1 MLVISTFL
9 INSVFNFALGLLI
22 ARFLGPQG
30 FGQYAIAASFAVVLN
45 TLFLDWI
52 RLAATRFYS
61 DKTREE
67 NPAIRGT
74 LDAIF
79 ILSSFGVVLTCS
91 VTIALGFDFGLA
103 IALAALVPAMS
114 ICNGLFDYHT
124 ALARAR
130 FEERSYSLMVILKNM
145 LSLTL
150 MVGGAWWF
158 QSPVVVA
165 AGFVV
170 SVLATLVLARKRLLD
185 PAVKIHA
192 PEWKDAK
199 RFFIYGFPV
208 IVASMIYYVIPLWNR
223 AAIANALGFAA
234 SGQFSLGYDIA
245 IRVVQTVG
253 SALDII
259 LFQIALKLETN
270 TGMDDAKRQVTAN
283 MGIVFAV
290 IAAVA
295 TGYWLVLPSFE
306 AVLVPEAFRGSFAS
320 VTTLLLPGLVC
331 FALIQAAITPVFQL
345 KQKTWPVVIAA
356 LVAFG
361 VNAALTST
369 MGSWTMGKSATI
381 YDYAQIQAYSYL
393 AGFIVAMGLAVLMAK
408 AFPKVRDVAG
418 TCVATLAMIGAVW
431 PLRSMTPGFITLLA
445 SALTGAVVFAAV
457 AYAFNLAGCRTM
469 AKQRRAQKSV

>member
-9 INSVFNFALGLLI
+9 INSVLNFALGLLI

-67 NPAIRGT
+67 NPAVRGT

-79 ILSSFGVVLTCS
+79 ILSSFGVVITCS
-91 VTIALGFDFGLA
+91 VAIALGFDFGLTV
-103 IALAALVPAMS
+103 ALAALVPAMS

-130 FEERSYSLMVILKNM
+130 FEERTYSLMVILKNA
-145 LSLTL
+145 LSLIL

-158 QSPVVVA
+158 QSPVLVA
-165 AGFVV
+165 TGFFV
-170 SVLATLVLARKRLLD
+170 SILATLLLARRRLLD
-185 PAVKIHA
+185 PLVKIHA
-192 PEWKDAK
+192 PDWKDAK
-199 RFFIYGFPV
+199 RFFFYGFPV
-208 IVASMIYYVIPLWNR
+208 ILASMIYYVIPLWNR
-223 AAIANALGFAA
+223 AAIANTLGFAA

-259 LFQIALKLETN
+259 LFQIALRLETN
-270 TGMDDAKRQVTAN
+270 NGIDDAKRQVAAN
-283 MGIVFAV
+283 MGIVFAAV
-290 IAAVA
+290 AAVA

-306 AVLVPEAFRGSFAS
+306 AVLVPEAFRGNFAS

-331 FALIQAAITPVFQL
+331 FALIQAAISPVFQL
-345 KQKTWPVVIAA
+345 RQKTWPVVIAA

-361 VNAALTST
+361 VNAALTWNA
-369 MGSWTMGKSATI
+369 GLNATI
-381 YDYAQIQAYSYL
+381 NDYARIQAYSYM
-393 AGFIVAMGLAVLMAK
+393 AGFVFAMGLALYTAR
-408 AFPKVRDVAG
+408 AFPGLRDVAG
-418 TCVATLAMIGAVW
+418 TCVATLAMVGAVW
-431 PLRSMTPGFITLLA
+431 PLRGMSPGVITLIA
-445 SALTGAVVFAAV
+445 GVLTGAIAFAVV
-457 AYAFNLAGCRTM
+457 AYAVNLGDCRTM
-469 AKQRRAQKSV
+469 VKQKRAQKPV

>member
-30 FGQYAIAASFAVVLN
+30 FGQYAIATAFAVVLN

-61 DKTREE
+61 DKTRDE
-67 NPAIRGT
+67 NPVIRGT

-79 ILSSFGVVLTCS
+79 VLSAFGVVLTCA
-91 VTIALGFDFGLA
+91 VTLALGFDFGLT

-130 FEERSYSLMVILKNM
+130 FEERTYSLMVILKNVI
-145 LSLTL
+145 SLIL
-150 MVGGAWWF
+150 MIGGAWWF

-170 SVLATLVLARKRLLD
+170 SILATLLVARKRLLD
-185 PAVKIHA
+185 PSIRIHA
-192 PEWKDAK
+192 PDWKDAK
-199 RFFIYGFPV
+199 RFFLYGFPV
-208 IVASMIYYVIPLWNR
+208 IVASMIYYMIPLWNR
-223 AAIANALGFAA
+223 TAIANTQGFAA
-234 SGQFSLGYDIA
+234 SGQFSLAYDIA

-259 LFQIALKLETN
+259 LFQIAIKLEN
-270 TGMDDAKRQVTAN
+270 KTGMDDAKRQVAAN

-290 IAAVA
+290 LAAVTA
-295 TGYWLVLPSFE
+295 GYWLILPSFK
-306 AVLVPEAFRGSFAS
+306 AVLVPEAFRGSFAA
-320 VTTLLLPGLVC
+320 VTTLLLPGLAC
-331 FALIQAAITPVFQL
+331 YALIQAAITPVFQL
-345 KQKTWPVVIAA
+345 KQKTWPVVFAA

-361 VNAALTST
+361 VNAALSST
-369 MGSWTMGKSATI
+369 LGRGASIS
-381 YDYAQIQAYSYL
+381 DYAQIQTYSYGAGFVVAIVLAVFAEKIWPSFKDL
-393 AGFIVAMGLAVLMAK
+393 AGASL
-408 AFPKVRDVAG
+408 
-418 TCVATLAMIGAVW
+418 ATLAMVGAVW
-431 PLRSMTPGFITLLA
+431 PLRSFGATFTTLLL
-445 SALTGAVVFAAV
+445 SALAGVLVFAAV
-457 AYAFNLAGCRTM
+457 SYVLNVANCRVII
-469 AKQRRAQKSV
+469 KQWRAQKKASP